1 MTGIQQKS
9 QRRQRRLFA
18 AIAGWALLGAAST
31 GHRRVHQRGGT
42 GSHLVGPVGRNIE
55 QRTVE
60 HRPHEHLEQ

>member
-31 GHRRVHQRGGT
+31 GIVACT
-42 GSHLVGPVGRNIE
+42 NAGSHLVGSVGRNIE
-55 QRTVE
+55 QRTIE